1 MSADPIAV
9 YRIEL
14 RSAAERRTTKQ
25 RRRFRAAVAVTAAA
39 AAILVVGGA
48 IAAGTGFFTSH
59 PIAPRIVPR
68 AVQERLDRLNL
79 AYTECMA
86 AHGSQEVPLDGGGWT
101 YEKNVAAQSICKPT
115 LDAIAGYVSSPEYR
129 ANDARAQDHLRV
141 FWACVERLQ
150 TRDDQAVQRCADQA
164 SETR

>member
-1 MSADPIAV
+1 MRVDPIAS

-14 RSAAERRTTKQ
+14 RRGAERRATKY
-25 RRRFRAAVAVTAAA
+25 RRRLQAAVAVTVAP

-48 IAAGTGFFTSH
+48 IAASTGWFTSH

-68 AVQERLDRLNL
+68 AVQEHLDRLNL

-86 AHGSQEVPLDGGGWT
+86 AHGSQQVPLEGGGWT
-101 YEKNVAAQSICKPT
+101 YDKNAAAQSICKPK
-115 LDAIAGYVSSPEYR
+115 LAAIAAYVSSPDYR
-129 ANDARAQDHLRV
+129 ANDARAQKHLRA
-141 FWACVERLQ
+141 FWACVRGLQ
-150 TRDDQAVQRCADQA
+150 ARDNQAVQRCADQT

>member
-1 MSADPIAV
+1 MSADPIAL
-9 YRIEL
+9 YRVEL
-14 RSAAERRTTKQ
+14 HSAAERRTAKQ

-48 IAAGTGFFTSH
+48 IAAGTGLFTTR

-86 AHGSQEVPLDGGGWT
+86 AHGSQQVPLEGGGWT
-101 YEKNVAAQSICKPT
+101 YERNAAAEAICKPT
-115 LDAIAGYVSSPEYR
+115 LDAIAAYVSSPEYR
-129 ANDARAQDHLRV
+129 TNDARAQDHLRV
-141 FWACVERLQ
+141 FWACVETLQ
-150 TRDDQAVQRCADQA
+150 ARDDQTVQRCADQA